1 MRWRDWD
8 TNLKIRLLGEG
19 ISNLLFWMYFPFMS
33 IYFSN
38 TFGKEKAGLLLIV
51 SQVIGVIVGLIG
63 GYCADHFGRKR
74 MMVLSTAGNVIC
86 FIFFALGNSPWLTSP
101 VLTFISFSALG
112 LFGAL
117 YMPASHAMVADV
129 VPERH
134 RASVFAVFY
143 TSINISVVLGP
154 ILGGI
159 FFFNYRFELLV
170 VCLIISIILT
180 IVLQKFIRETTPES
194 KGEKKGPQGE
204 RGKWTHYIFQQFAD
218 YKIII
223 TDKVF
228 LMFIIAGILVAQTF
242 MQLDLLMAVYS
253 TDHVPNQNLIS
264 IGGWSIKI
272 DGEHAFSWFVSENGL
287 LVSLLTVFM
296 TKWMT
301 KYRERNVFIGS
312 ALLYGIGII
321 IFGHTVNVWIL
332 IIAVAIFTAAEL
344 MVTGIQESF
353 VSKLAPEHMRGQY
366 FAAASLRYS
375 IGRSIAPLAI
385 PMTVWFGYSWT
396 FIILG
401 GFAFISAALYG
412 GMFKMLDH
420 HNKQQRK
427 AAAIK

>member
-1 MRWRDWD
+1 MKWKDWD
-8 TNLKIRLLGEG
+8 TNLKVRLLGEG
-19 ISNLLFWMYFPFMS
+19 VSNMLFWMYFPFMS

-38 TFGKEKAGLLLIV
+38 AFGKEKAGLLLVV
-51 SQVIGVIVGLIG
+51 SQVIGVVIGLIG

-74 MMVLSTAGNVIC
+74 MMVISAVGNVLC
-86 FIFFALGNSPWLTSP
+86 FIFFALGNSPWLASP
-101 VLTFISFSALG
+101 ILTFMSFSALG

-129 VPERH
+129 VPEQH

-143 TSINISVVLGP
+143 TSINVSVVIGP

-159 FFFNYRFELLV
+159 FFFNYRFELLLA
-170 VCLIISIILT
+170 CLAVSIILT
-180 IVLQKFIRETTPES
+180 IILQKFIDETKPEKIS
-194 KGEKKGPQGE
+194 DNEKQSSL
-204 RGKWTHYIFQQFAD
+204 RWTDYVSQQLAD
-218 YKIII
+218 YRVII

-228 LMFIIAGILVAQTF
+228 LMFIIAGVLVAQTF

-253 TDHVPNQNLIS
+253 TEQVPKQTLIS
-264 IGGWSIKI
+264 IGDWSLVV
-272 DGEHAFSWFVSENGL
+272 DGKHAFSWFVSENGL
-287 LVSLLTVFM
+287 LVVLLTVIM

-301 KYRERNVFIGS
+301 KYRERNVFISS
-312 ALLYGIGII
+312 ALLYGIAII
-321 IFGHTVNVWIL
+321 IFGQSANVWTL
-332 IIAVAIFTAAEL
+332 FFAVAVFTAAEL

-353 VSKLAPEHMRGQY
+353 VSKLAPKHMRGQY

-385 PMTVWFGYSWT
+385 PMTVWFGFRWT

-401 GFAFISAALYG
+401 ALSFISAALYG

-420 HNKQQRK
+420 RRNHLPQTT
-427 AAAIK
+427 AIK